1 MRRRGWLA
9 LGLALM
15 CVGEAR
21 AADPAPGAT
30 VLADLNPDNDFEV
43 APPAPIDDCEDKLR
57 AAGVTFAPASL
68 PVREA
73 NAKRPTC
80 GAPQAVVYQR
90 GPAKVRYNTPP
101 IVSCGMALGL
111 ARFELVLNEEAQ
123 RHLGSEVAR
132 VEQGGTY
139 NCRKMARF
147 DLVSEHSYGNAID
160 IRSVTLKNGRKLTVL
175 ATFGKVG
182 PEPKRPEA
190 RFWRSVSNRLY
201 DEGAFSV
208 VITPF
213 FDALHRDHIH
223 LDQAR
228 YRVDGSH

>member
-147 DLVSEHSYGNAID
+147 DRTAGSVQLQVGSFDERRATLDYNQSLTRNFALRVNALWQEKEGYRDFEFQDKDGAAIAGAWRPWD
-160 IRSVTLKNGRKLTVL
+160 PRS
-175 ATFGKVG
+175 
-182 PEPKRPEA
+182 P
-190 RFWRSVSNRLY
+190 
-201 DEGAFSV
+201 
-208 VITPF
+208 
-213 FDALHRDHIH
+213 
-223 LDQAR
+223 
-228 YRVDGSH
+228 